1 MQQLTPNV
9 TVETQWVS
17 GSAVLASCN
26 TSFVTTAQG
35 IVMIDAPME
44 PVNALKWRDIMAE
57 KGELLYLINTEFHAD
72 HTMGNHFFPVPVIA
86 HEETRNW
93 FEFGW
98 GPFEDA
104 RQKVLERYPDSGPL
118 IEDYQLRLPSITFDE
133 SLTLH
138 LGDHTI
144 ELIHLPGHTPG
155 QTCVHVPREGVVFTG
170 DNFTNALQPSLSE
183 CLPLEW
189 LESVDRLLDLDADAY
204 VPGHGEVGDKKAVRE
219 FAAFLRHCVD
229 TVGEA
234 IEKGMGKAE
243 AVETI
248 DLEGVLIAR
257 HPGREWQR
265 KNVARLYEMLSGPA

>member
-1 MQQLTPNV
+1 MQQITSNV
-9 TVETQWVS
+9 YVETQWVS
-17 GSAVLASCN
+17 GSSVLASSN
-26 TSFVTTAQG
+26 SSFITTSAG

-57 KGELLYLINTEFHAD
+57 KGELLYLVNTEFHSD

-86 HEETRNW
+86 HEETKKW
-93 FEFGW
+93 YESVC
-98 GPFEDA
+98 GPPEDA
-104 RQKVLERYPDSGPL
+104 RQKVLDRYPDSGPL
-118 IEDYQLRLPSITFDE
+118 VENYKLRSPTITFDE
-133 SLTLH
+133 NLTLH

-155 QTCVHVPREGVVFTG
+155 QTCVHVPSERIVFPG

-189 LESVDRLLDLDADAY
+189 LESVDRLLDLDVDAF

-219 FAAFLRHCVD
+219 FATFLGHCVE
-229 TVGEA
+229 TIGEA
-234 IEKGMGKAE
+234 IEKGMEKAE

-248 DLEGVLIAR
+248 EFEGVLIAR
-257 HPGREWQR
+257 HPGRDWQR
-265 KNVARLYEMLSGPA
+265 KNVARLYDMLSTSA